1 MTSRIPDPESV
12 AKAFS
17 ALRSDPTL
25 SPAERGELLLG
36 LSSLAD
42 RVAFAKSDR
51 VGDHLGKVRAALDM
65 LDRARAEHHGA
76 EVDEL
81 VEAIREAVKRG
92 ETEPSDLFALESRL
106 RDVQSKLRDSSHGK
120 K

>member
-1 MTSRIPDPESV
+1 MTDAADIV
-12 AKAFS
+12 AKSFHALNHDSGLS
-17 ALRSDPTL
+17 AE
-25 SPAERGELLLG
+25 ARGQIMLH
-36 LSSLAD
+36 LSSLAGK
-42 RVAFAKSDR
+42 VTLAKSDR

-76 EVDEL
+76 EADDL

-106 RDVQSKLRDSSHGK
+106 RDVQEKLKDTTHGNEK
-120 K
+120 

>member
-1 MTSRIPDPESV
+1 MTDAAAVVVKSFAALNHDSSL
-12 AKAFS
+12 S
-17 ALRSDPTL
+17 AE
-25 SPAERGELLLG
+25 ARGQIMLH
-36 LSSLAD
+36 LSSLANK
-42 RVAFAKSDR
+42 VAFAKSDR

-106 RDVQSKLRDSSHGK
+106 RDVHAKLKESEHGNQN
-120 K
+120 